1 MHRSALWPLLA
12 RITAVIAAVALVGIV
27 LRLVGAILTPVLP
40 PTLTQALGA
49 GWQVLYNLVGPAVP
63 AIMAM
68 IILGS
73 LIWIIL
79 GRR

>member
-1 MHRSALWPLLA
+1 M
-12 RITAVIAAVALVGIV
+12 ALVGIV